1 MTDTTMELSDFL
13 PRDDHEDCLHG
24 IVEAVLRLFTK
35 TEVEGIVGAGRLER
49 SGYRTQ
55 LGSNPLG

>member
-24 IVEAVLRLFTK
+24 IVEAVLQLIIQTDADC
-35 TEVEGIVGAGRLER
+35 TIWTQWYER
-49 SGYRTQ
+49 SVHRT
-55 LGSNPLG
+55 